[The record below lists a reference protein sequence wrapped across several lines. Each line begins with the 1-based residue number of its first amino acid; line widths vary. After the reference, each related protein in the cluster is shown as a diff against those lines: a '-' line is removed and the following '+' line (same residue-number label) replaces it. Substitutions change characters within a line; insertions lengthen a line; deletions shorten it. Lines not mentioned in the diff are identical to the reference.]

1 MSQNYEELYNNL
13 KIECEQMKAD
23 NDEICNEYES
33 TIQMLTESIENN
45 KKEKESLQTKI
56 NNIEKEKESLQ
67 TKINNLEKEIKKFEK
82 ERESL
87 INKNKEKIID
97 IQNLTSAN
105 EKVKE
110 DMKKMSEK
118 FHLIKANVITL
129 ENDNDHYQNKIR
141 QNEALIE
148 DLTSQLESALEE
160 NITLQTEFELY
171 KQQNEESLV
180 RKDQEI
186 KDIQNDL
193 SNKEKIIK
201 RLNDKRASIRELKQ
215 TFQIPKDIIK
225 QYQRQLTNSIPV
237 NELIE
242 NKKKEENKIIQK
254 SVKVENNK
262 LITPLS
268 DSTTKFPAKFMEIY
282 RKSIGP
288 MNNQLIQ
295 KKESVRNSID
305 LGKSFIK
312 DGNLIDNKSSKDILS
327 RTNTLKE
334 KSAVDGDVEDKNE
347 KEEIE
352 EDENDSTASD
362 KKCFED
368 LVICDEKDF
377 NIIPIKKLMNESKK
391 IKNQKLVD
399 NLKSMLTRIQKRKEI
414 LIKHQKDN
422 NKKLE
427 KMGFKVKN

>member
-1 MSQNYEELYNNL
+1 MSENYEEKYNNL
-13 KIECEQMKAD
+13 KAECDQMKVD
-23 NDEICNEYES
+23 NEEICIEYES
-33 TIQMLTESIENN
+33 TIQMLTESIENF
-45 KKEKESLQTKI
+45 K
-56 NNIEKEKESLQ
+56 KEKESLQ
-67 TKINNLEKEIKKFEK
+67 TKINNLEKEIKKLEK

-87 INKNKEKIID
+87 INKNKDKIID
-97 IQNLTSAN
+97 IQNLTTVN
-105 EKVKE
+105 EKIKE

-118 FHLIKANVITL
+118 LNLAKANVISL
-129 ENDNDHYQNKIR
+129 ENSNDHYQNKIR

-160 NITLQTEFELY
+160 NITLQTEYELY
-171 KQQNEESLV
+171 KQQNEENLV

-193 SNKEKIIK
+193 ANKEKIIK

-215 TFQIPKDIIK
+215 TLQIPKDFIR
-225 QYQRQLTNSIPV
+225 QYQRKLTTSIPM
-237 NELIE
+237 NELIDSKKREE
-242 NKKKEENKIIQK
+242 NKKNIEK
-254 SVKVENNK
+254 SVNIEDNK

-268 DSTTKFPAKFMEIY
+268 NSMTKFPAKFMEIY

-288 MNNQLIQ
+288 MNNPFNKVVQ
-295 KKESVRNSID
+295 KNESIKKTLDLSKSNSKE
-305 LGKSFIK
+305 
-312 DGNLIDNKSSKDILS
+312 GNLFDNKSSKDILA
-327 RTNTLKE
+327 RINTLKE
-334 KSAVDGDVEDKNE
+334 GSVVDGDVEDKNE
-347 KEEIE
+347 KEELE

-391 IKNQKLVD
+391 IKNQKLAD
-399 NLKSMLTRIQKRKEI
+399 NLKSMLARIQKRKEI

-427 KMGFKVKN
+427 KMGFKIKN